1 MIPINDR
8 YQFGEEIFSSSMG
21 SLFLGNDVSLKRQ
34 VYLYRID
41 RKSKTSQDEYM
52 RMVAGVSHVAHPNFF
67 HILDMGSTPEVYAV
81 MEKREG
87 THLSHMIQQEKFN
100 LSFQEAVA
108 LVIQVGKA
116 VQDAL
121 EERIRGYTITA
132 ENLWIYR
139 NQVMVINYWSE
150 GEKEHRGVLGL
161 VHLLYQL
168 LARTIAIPP
177 HYEELE
183 LHIRENLNQLTPG
196 EKGAILRIIRRAYN
210 GQDSISSIILE
221 LSNLFQG
228 PVSAEIPANRIPTE
242 PPEPASETKKRSL
255 TKPKASIAILFLLVA
270 LVGVLGKSYWK
281 TEETVIAEPPPVITE
296 VPTKVV
302 EQPVLEPSEIVP
314 EPSNNIEKTQVVPN
328 LVGLTKEAAEKL
340 ALEHGLRYQF
350 FLEVSDKKQGEVF
363 KQDLPVGDKVAK
375 ETRITFWVS
384 KGSTP

>member
-1 MIPINDR
+1 MIPISDR

-21 SLFLGNDVSLKRQ
+21 SLFLGTDVSLKRQ

-41 RKSKTSQDEYM
+41 KKSKTSHDEYM
-52 RMVAGVSHVAHPNFF
+52 RMIAGVSHVAHPNFF

-87 THLSHMIQQEKFN
+87 THLSQLIQQEKIN
-100 LSFQEAVA
+100 LSFQETLA

-116 VQDAL
+116 VQDAV
-121 EERIRGYTITA
+121 EERIRGYSITA

-150 GEKEHRGVLGL
+150 GEKEHRSVLGL

-168 LARTIAIPP
+168 LARTIVIPP
-177 HYEELE
+177 QHEELE
-183 LHIRENLNQLTPG
+183 QNVRENLNQLTPG

-210 GQDSISSIILE
+210 GQDSVSSIILE
-221 LSNLFQG
+221 LGNLLQG
-228 PVSAEIPANRIPTE
+228 PVPIEIQANRLPAE
-242 PPEPASETKKRSL
+242 PPEPAVETKKRLL
-255 TKPKASIAILFLLVA
+255 TKPKASIAILFLLVV
-270 LVGVLGKSYWK
+270 LVAALGKSYWK
-281 TEETVIAEPPPVITE
+281 TEEVTVSEPPVITE

-302 EQPVLEPSEIVP
+302 TEPVAESPEVVP
-314 EPSNNIEKTQVVPN
+314 EPSNNAEKTQVVPN

-350 FLEVSDKKQGEVF
+350 FLEVSEKNQGEVF
-363 KQDLPVGDKVAK
+363 KQDLPVGSKVGK

-384 KGSTP
+384 KGQTP